1 MAKSAVLPRLV
12 DIATAINNI
21 GDAIDGKDFAE
32 FKGNVLLQ
40 AGVERFIERISEA
53 SRHLPLD
60 LTDRYPQILCAEIRA
75 IGNILR
81 HHYQH
86 VAADVIWKTA
96 TTSIPEL
103 KPVIAQMIAM
113 FPPPPK
119 RKKKP

>member
-60 LTDRYPQILCAEIRA
+60 LTDRYPQIL
-75 IGNILR
+75 
-81 HHYQH
+81 
-86 VAADVIWKTA
+86 
-96 TTSIPEL
+96 
-103 KPVIAQMIAM
+103 
-113 FPPPPK
+113 
-119 RKKKP
+119 